1 MAEKNYYD
9 ILGVKKDASDAE
21 INRAYR
27 KLAAKYHPDVNHE
40 PGAEEKFKKINEAYE
55 VLHDQQKRAQYD
67 QFGSAGPQGGFGGG
81 QGFGASVRAVSV
93 KVALAILAISSA
105 ICSVAAVLV
114 ATPRHLVRD
123 AICSTT

>member
-67 QFGSAGPQGGFGGG
+67 QFGSAGPSRRLWWRSRLRRLRSGRFQ
-81 QGFGASVRAVSV
+81 SRR
-93 KVALAILAISSA
+93 LW
-105 ICSVAAVLV
+105 
-114 ATPRHLVRD
+114 
-123 AICSTT
+123 

>member
-67 QFGSAGPQGGFGGG
+67 QFGSAGPQGGFGAVKASA
-81 QGFGASVRAVSV
+81 ASVRAVSV
-93 KVALAILAISSA
+93 KAALAILAISSA
-105 ICSVAAVLV
+105 ICLVVAVLV
-114 ATPRHLVRD
+114 ATPRHLARD

>member
-40 PGAEEKFKKINEAYE
+40 PGADGLNMISLAPLALKAALVAVKA
-55 VLHDQQKRAQYD
+55 
-67 QFGSAGPQGGFGGG
+67 SA
-81 QGFGASVRAVSV
+81 ASVRAVLV
-93 KVALAILAISSA
+93 KAALAILAISSA

>member
-40 PGAEEKFKKINEAYE
+40 PGAEEKFKKIAKLTEWHKN
-55 VLHDQQKRAQYD
+55 
-67 QFGSAGPQGGFGGG
+67 
-81 QGFGASVRAVSV
+81 
-93 KVALAILAISSA
+93 
-105 ICSVAAVLV
+105 
-114 ATPRHLVRD
+114 
-123 AICSTT
+123 

>member
-1 MAEKNYYD
+1 MLQTLKSIGPIGSWRLSIIQTSTMSREPKKNSKKLMKPMKYCM
-9 ILGVKKDASDAE
+9 ISRNGLNMISLAPLALKAALVAVKASA
-21 INRAYR
+21 
-27 KLAAKYHPDVNHE
+27 
-40 PGAEEKFKKINEAYE
+40 
-55 VLHDQQKRAQYD
+55 
-67 QFGSAGPQGGFGGG
+67 
-81 QGFGASVRAVSV
+81 ASVRAVSV